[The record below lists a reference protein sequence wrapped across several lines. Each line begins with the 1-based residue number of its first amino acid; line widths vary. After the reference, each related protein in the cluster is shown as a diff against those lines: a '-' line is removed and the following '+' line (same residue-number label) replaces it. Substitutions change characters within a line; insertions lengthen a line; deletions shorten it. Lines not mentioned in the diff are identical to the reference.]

1 MGDIDRSGNELIR
14 EDQELRVQYLNVI
27 LSEKLNQ
34 LKQLDVHLDRLR
46 TVEMKQ
52 IELKKATL
60 AKEIVRVKATIQKES
75 VIEIKLEEG
84 GKK

>member
-1 MGDIDRSGNELIR
+1 MGDIDRNSNEIMR
-14 EDQELRVQYLNVI
+14 DDPELRVQYLNVV

-34 LKQLDVHLDRLR
+34 IKQLDVHLDKLR

-60 AKEIVRVKATIQKES
+60 EKEIARVRYMIQNES
-75 VIEIKLEEG
+75 AIDITPKEG
-84 GKK
+84 GT